1 MSYTFTLE
9 KPALEQ
15 ELKKLIINET
25 DKDEFEP
32 DEISNDESLFGEESR
47 VQLDSLD
54 ALQIVVALQAHFG
67 VRINGDRMVRKHM
80 LKISDL
86 AQFIRESH
94 TK

>member
-25 DKDEFEP
+25 DKDEFTP
-32 DEISNDESLFGEESR
+32 DEITDDEWLFGEESR
-47 VQLDSLD
+47 IQLDSLD

>member
-32 DEISNDESLFGEESR
+32 DEIADDEWLFGEASR
-47 VQLDSLD
+47 IQLDSLD